1 MAILIALLVI
11 GLPGFAAYA
20 YLRVSGI
27 ATESEERLAT
37 VFGIAFV
44 LVLRPESP
52 VELVAELVA
61 LSTIALGLTSI
72 AHLAVVSLRDRRAV
86 GVTLR

>member
-11 GLPGFAAYA
+11 GLAGFAAYA

-27 ATESEERLAT
+27 ATESEERLAA
-37 VFGIAFV
+37 VFGIAFA
-44 LVLRPESP
+44 LVLGPESP

-61 LSTIALGLTSI
+61 FSTIALGLTSI
-72 AHLAVVSLRDRRAV
+72 AHLAVVALRDRRAA
-86 GVTLR
+86 GVSLS